1 MQFIK
6 KKELRNI
13 GLFLVIILIIFK
25 FFNTPYNL
33 YSVLNWNY
41 EKRMEQNYGFCNN
54 ESWGFYNLVINKFNL
69 DGNEI
74 FILNDEGYRTLENF
88 FNIKKASKNDANYL
102 IILNYQSQ
110 GNENIFN
117 GKYDFIK
124 NYKILF
130 RKNNCYLLG
139 LND

>member
-74 FILNDEGYRTLENF
+74 FIFNDEGYRTLENF

-110 GNENIFN
+110 DNENIFN

-124 NYKILF
+124 NYEILF